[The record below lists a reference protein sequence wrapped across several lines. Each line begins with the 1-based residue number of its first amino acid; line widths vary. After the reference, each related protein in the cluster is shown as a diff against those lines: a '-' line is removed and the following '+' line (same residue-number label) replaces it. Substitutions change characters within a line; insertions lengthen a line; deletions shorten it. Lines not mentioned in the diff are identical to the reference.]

1 MSHRVE
7 EKKRIAVLLEP
18 RPILAKLRQNIFLLS
33 LGGYIAILAG
43 WYAYNGVLFQFSL
56 GLWALALLPLTLML
70 GRSSQFLKELTP
82 FLVLLLSYEALQG
95 VAGSLALTPVIHP
108 TATSSVIAYDGFYQ
122 DVQSSLL
129 SPKLTDVMT
138 FMYGLHFPLIMAAAV
153 TLWYSNKILY
163 KGYVYSLIACSYV
176 SLMLYIIAPSAPPWY
191 NGIVTNL
198 LANASAQ
205 TGSPGIVG
213 EMARIGSLIESDKLA
228 AFPSLH
234 AAYVVLFG
242 YFMVKLKK
250 IFALFSI
257 PIVAGVLFSTIY
269 LGQHYL
275 ADLVSGISIAAVCA
289 LGATRLIR
297 KQRASADHG
306 SMVLRSVTTPTL

>member
-1 MSHRVE
+1 M
-7 EKKRIAVLLEP
+7 LLEP

-33 LGGYIAILAG
+33 LGGYVAILAG
-43 WYAYNGVLFQFSL
+43 WYASNGVLFQFSL
-56 GLWALALLPLTLML
+56 GLWALALLPLTLIL
-70 GRSSQFLKELTP
+70 GRSTQFVKELTP

-108 TATSSVIAYDGFYQ
+108 TTSSSMMAPNDFYQ
-122 DVQSSLL
+122 NVQSAFL
-129 SPKLTDVMT
+129 SPKLTDIMT
-138 FMYGLHFPLIMAAAV
+138 FVYGLHFPLIMLASV
-153 TLWYSNKILY
+153 TLWYSNKTLY
-163 KGYVYSLIACSYV
+163 KGYVYSLVGCSYV
-176 SLMLYIIAPSAPPWY
+176 SLMFYIIAPSAPPWY

-198 LANASAQ
+198 LANTSAQ

-242 YFMVKLKK
+242 YFMIKLKK

-257 PIVAGVLFSTIY
+257 PITAGVLFSTIY

-275 ADLVSGISIAAVCA
+275 ADLVSGISIAAVSA

-297 KQRASADHG
+297 KQRTSADNG
-306 SMVLRSVTTPTL
+306 SIVSGQLRLRNSDPCTALSRICSC